1 MQATVRRLGSLVHQR
16 CRKLQT
22 ATATAINPNTNQA
35 PDSLTTSKIA
45 AVEPDSTKRMVQVK
59 WEDGKI
65 GDFPYVWLRDCAP
78 LATRPD
84 DDPKCSITAATRT
97 LTLNELNVQVKPEK
111 LSLDPQGDSILIQWP
126 PYHEV
131 AYKSEWLREHLLSIP
146 GLSVGPWGRGP
157 LTVTPWGRS
166 DLEKYLPQA
175 TADELC
181 SGNKSLLREKLVN
194 FAKYGVLLVHGGG
207 TGDLKVLKSFGYDLA
222 QLEPNKFRAYPHHVQ
237 GMHTGGAYKP
247 AVPSLCLLFIREEP
261 EDSTLQICDGYRV
274 ADLLR
279 EAHPTMFTFLCNTLI
294 EYKVIGKNGQS
305 KNHKWPVFTLAANG
319 AVQQVVFNNALRSSR
334 ITVTPETLED
344 YYKALKTFNSYC
356 YQSRNMINLHVQK
369 GDLVLIANQ
378 RILHGNPAF
387 SNNVN
392 NWVDEVFLPDEPLT
406 QALKRA
412 QA

>member
-1 MQATVRRLGSLVHQR
+1 MQATARRLGSLVHQG

-22 ATATAINPNTNQA
+22 ATATAINPNPNQA
-35 PDSLTTSKIA
+35 PVLTTTTKIA
-45 AVEPDSTKRMVQVK
+45 SVAPDLTKRMVQVQ

-65 GDFPYVWLRDCAP
+65 GHFPFVWLRDCAP
-78 LATRPD
+78 LATQSD
-84 DDPKCSITAATRT
+84 TNPKCSVTAATRT

-111 LSLDPQGDSILIQWP
+111 LMLDPQGDNMMIQWP

-131 AYKSEWLREHLLSIP
+131 IYKSEWLREHLLSIP
-146 GLSVGPWGRGP
+146 A
-157 LTVTPWGRS
+157 LTVSEKLVSTWGRS
-166 DLEKYLPQA
+166 DLEKFLPQA
-175 TADELC
+175 TADDLC
-181 SGNKSLLREKLVN
+181 SGNKSLLREKFLD
-194 FAKYGVLLVHGGG
+194 FAKYGVLLIHGGG
-207 TGDLKVLKSFGYDLA
+207 TGDLKVLKSLGYDPA

-247 AVPSLCLLFIREEP
+247 AVPPLCLLFIREEP

-294 EYKVIGKNGQS
+294 EYKVIGKNGQL

-334 ITVTPETLED
+334 ITVTPESLED